1 MNMKQE
7 IANKLYDAKYK
18 TILSRERFAELLERG
33 LKLIKEKGLNNK
45 YKAVE
50 QNALEIGIDYITAE
64 MLQHS

>member
-1 MNMKQE
+1 MKQE